1 MFSIITNIV
10 QAALIT
16 ILILPI
22 FQDPFQGTFVTNSA
36 LRATTTARPGPD
48 HLQPS
53 CRPAQTDLSATD
65 NTIPPT
71 EKTFTGFRA
80 TTVAR
85 CRAAQSSGYPH
96 TPLVHKIAIR
106 IQIFRWDREEM
117 NNSLGTSGNDLSK
130 EVSIAWPKLLFI
142 YFF

>member
-96 TPLVHKIAIR
+96 TPLVHK
-106 IQIFRWDREEM
+106 EEM
-117 NNSLGTSGNDLSK
+117 NNSLGTSGHALSK
-130 EVSIAWPKLLFI
+130 EVSIAWPKLLFT
-142 YFF
+142 YLF